1 MKDVIDNKPAGLS
14 NKSQQSKS
22 DTDGN
27 QNGSEKQIKTSI
39 KTINPATNEVVK
51 SFEEMTEQEI
61 EFALSTADKAFQDW
75 KKTSYENRAN
85 LLHKVA
91 SLMRKEKD
99 TLAKLITLEMG
110 KLLKESEG
118 EIDLSANIMDYYA
131 DNGAKF
137 LADQPLKTEFG
148 EAIIRH
154 SPIGVLLGI
163 QPWNFPF
170 YQVARFAA
178 PNIMIGNVVLL
189 KHASNVPQCGIAIER
204 LFKDAGALDGIFT
217 NLLIP
222 GKTVSALLA
231 DERIKGASLTG
242 SETAGAILAET
253 AGKNLKKSVLELGG
267 SDAFI
272 VLEDADMDKTV
283 EWAVVGRM
291 NNTGQCCVASK
302 RFIVVEAVAD
312 EFLKKFKEKLS
323 VLKVG
328 DPMDKDTQLGP
339 LSSEEAAV
347 HLDDQVKRS
356 VAAGAKIL
364 LGGKRIDRK
373 GAYME
378 ATILTNLTPSVPAY
392 YEELFGPVA
401 SFYRVKDEAAAIE
414 LANDS
419 PFGLGGSVFTNDIE
433 RGKNVA
439 DQIDTGM
446 VFINH
451 PTWTK
456 EDLPFGGTKRSG
468 YGRELAELGIQEF
481 VNKKLIRVSALSD
494 PF

>member
-1 MKDVIDNKPAGLS
+1 MTTTIEKKPTGLK
-14 NKSQQSKS
+14 NKSKQ
-22 DTDGN
+22 GN
-27 QNGSEKQIKTSI
+27 NGVDAKQNGSDKQKKASI
-39 KTINPATNEVVK
+39 KTVNPATNKVVK
-51 SFEEMTEQEI
+51 SFEEMSEQAI
-61 EFALSTADKAFQDW
+61 DSAISSADKAFQDW
-75 KKTSYENRAN
+75 KKTSYKQRAN

-91 SLMRKEKD
+91 SLMRKKKD
-99 TLAKLITLEMG
+99 SLAKLITLEMG
-110 KLLKESEG
+110 KLLKESQG
-118 EIDLSANIMDYYA
+118 EIDLSANIIDYYA

-137 LADQPLKTEFG
+137 LADQTLKTEVG
-148 EAIIRH
+148 EAIVRH
-154 SPIGVLLGI
+154 SPIGVLLGVE
-163 QPWNFPF
+163 PWNFPF

-178 PNIMIGNVVLL
+178 PNIMIGNVVLV
-189 KHASNVPQCGIAIER
+189 KHASNVPQCGIAIEI
-204 LFKDAGALDGIFT
+204 LFKEAGAPAGLYT

-222 GKTVSALLA
+222 GSKVSALLT
-231 DERIKGASLTG
+231 DDRIKGASLTG
-242 SETAGAILAET
+242 SENAGASLAEA

-272 VLEDADMDKTV
+272 VLEDANIDKAV
-283 EWAVVGRM
+283 EWAVIGRM
-291 NNTGQCCVASK
+291 NNTGQCCVAAK

-312 EFLKKFKEKLS
+312 EFLEKFKKSLTG
-323 VLKVG
+323 LKVG
-328 DPMDKDTQLGP
+328 DPMDKDTKLGP

-347 HLDDQVKRS
+347 HLEDQVNRLVS
-356 VAAGAKIL
+356 EGAKVV
-364 LGGKRIDRK
+364 LGGNRIDRQ

-378 ATILTNLTPSVPAY
+378 ATILTDIKPGMDAY
-392 YEELFGPVA
+392 HEELFGPVA
-401 SFYRVKDEAAAIE
+401 SFFRVKDEAEAIK

-433 RGKNVA
+433 RGKKVA

-468 YGRELAELGIQEF
+468 YGRELSELGIQEF